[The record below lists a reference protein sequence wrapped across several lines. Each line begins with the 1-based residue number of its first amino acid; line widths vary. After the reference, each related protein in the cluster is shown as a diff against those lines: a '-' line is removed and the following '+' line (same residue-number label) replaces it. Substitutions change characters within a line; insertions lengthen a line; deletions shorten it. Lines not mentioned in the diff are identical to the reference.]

1 MVAAIDQ
8 DSRTGNRERRHPMNK
23 KRERLRDQQ
32 KGPDPTR
39 GRASRKNYK
48 SIFVKGVVGKT
59 IASFEQIIMNEE
71 GGWNLEISFTDGTVL
86 VFDMV
91 ARLEVTAQILKQEDG
106 TLKPVRNYGKR
117 AR

>member
-1 MVAAIDQ
+1 
-8 DSRTGNRERRHPMNK
+8 MNK
-23 KRERLRDQQ
+23 KRDRLGDQQ
-32 KGPDPTR
+32 KGPEPTPS
-39 GRASRKNYK
+39 RATRKNYR
-48 SIFVKGVVGKT
+48 SISVKDVVGKT

-71 GGWNLEISFTDGTVL
+71 GGWNLEIYFTDGTVL

-91 ARLEVTAQILKQEDG
+91 ARLEVTAQILKQEGG